1 MDHDTSQNSPLPQPK
16 AIRFVT
22 NTDGP
27 YAKRRRIN
35 SACLTCRR
43 RKTRCSGERPSCE
56 TCLKNNH
63 SCGGYGP
70 DPDQPKTPADADS
83 RPLAA
88 QKQRARSPSQVQK
101 QSTVVQP
108 PGNNAPPNHLS
119 NIDPNLEA
127 AATSGPSP
135 AGEDGSQ
142 SSSRHALS
150 LSIRNRMPYFRYF
163 GPTAIMPGF
172 KQMVVK
178 VKGKQHSGTG
188 TSTDGLQSPP
198 PPTASSLGRV
208 TPQQA
213 STESYTPA
221 DIPMYDTSSVPPPP
235 LITQLCKT
243 FFRHLG
249 CNFPFLQEERFM
261 RDLEE
266 KQVDAI
272 LVDAVCA
279 LAARFSSD
287 PLLAGGRHSDNEG
300 DHTGCAPSER
310 GQAFAHRAKSAI
322 ADTFACPSIAVVQAA
337 LLLAYDEFGASR
349 DSGLWMY
356 LGIAI
361 RMAQDLGMQ
370 TLQGLKYEGRVGQK
384 PASVSVKK
392 GRKPAPERDQT
403 TGASPETPKDL
414 QAIEEL
420 RAVERE
426 RVDTFWSVFFL
437 DRVVSSGTGR
447 PVSIRD
453 KDIELAFPS
462 LDTVDRMTGDPLP
475 LPALIRVIHLYGR
488 VTDIL
493 NDIKAVSH
501 VTPDVIKQ
509 LGSMESLLTEIY
521 QNLSPRLHFS
531 VMNFQHYL
539 RTGQGTNFILLH
551 FWFHTLIVLLHEP
564 TLLKTFEGEIQQLL
578 PNSHELSMSS
588 AKTIADILAFAELA
602 DVNRA
607 GFGNPFT
614 SQPIYIAACAFLKE
628 SALQSASSN
637 PHSRHASPP
646 LEDLSRDTTDPP
658 TPDNYDGSVQPPWKA
673 GKNGKDAMRHS
684 LLASAANANYQRCY
698 RALQSL
704 EQYWAG
710 TKYILTVLDQKAKGV
725 VDPLLYTRE
734 EMESALEVPRPE
746 PSFNTPGWRR
756 KLSWGAYVAPSGGEK
771 ESEPVSGLQA
781 GGGPNFGFSA
791 SPMGDAGQAI
801 GWSLTGT
808 MNSPST
814 SLAVLYPT
822 ENREGSQRRSQD
834 MGVSISSV
842 MAQGQQQQHSRG
854 GMMSHHAHMSPPNP
868 TTTTLS
874 RHQGPMFS
882 PPPPSSSGMHPPPPS
897 TRHASAFHHLA
908 DHPTPLVS
916 DADLLLNLHSPFSNT
931 SPPRN
936 GAHASPTAPFSPSSH
951 AHHHPHPHPHHHV
964 FAQHGNQA
972 QTQRGAPSSS
982 SPPQPSSSH
991 HHNHN
996 HNQRSNPNPNASP
1009 TSASA
1014 PAGPAAA
1021 GGPYY
1026 FGDSLLIESQD
1037 IDMSA
1042 ALGVFGGGGGG
1053 DSGASMLPWIQYLP
1067 LPDMLGGAGGMGVGA
1082 GLGAGV
1088 GSMDWF
1094 DAAAAAQAATASAAA
1109 AAGGGGPEGVGGED
1123 AEMEVDADDEGCEGR
1138 EGSDAVRGRGK
1149 GGAAAAKSVKSARSS
1164 KVSGGSGDGAA
1175 AIKVEVG
1182 VEGDGDGRGGDDGGG
1197 G

>member
-1 MDHDTSQNSPLPQPK
+1 MDHDTFSPLPQPK

-63 SCGGYGP
+63 SCGGYG
-70 DPDQPKTPADADS
+70 QEETPKPPPTP
-83 RPLAA
+83 
-88 QKQRARSPSQVQK
+88 KQ
-101 QSTVVQP
+101 TQP
-108 PGNNAPPNHLS
+108 PAPPS
-119 NIDPNLEA
+119 NIDPNLD
-127 AATSGPSP
+127 TSP
-135 AGEDGSQ
+135 EDDG
-142 SSSRHALS
+142 HALS

-178 VKGKQHSGTG
+178 VKGKQHSATG
-188 TSTDGLQSPP
+188 TSTDGLSSPP
-198 PPTASSLGRV
+198 PLSIRGA
-208 TPQQA
+208 TPQQP
-213 STESYTPA
+213 TETPSPA
-221 DIPMYDTSSVPPPP
+221 EIPMYDTSSVPPPP

-287 PLLAGGRHSDNEG
+287 PLLTRGRG
-300 DHTGCAPSER
+300 DDCAPSER
-310 GQAFAHRAKSAI
+310 GQAFAQRAKSAI

-370 TLQGLKYEGRVGQK
+370 TLQGLKYEGRVGQT
-384 PASVSVKK
+384 PASVSKK
-392 GRKPAPERDQT
+392 RRERET

-462 LDTVDRMTGDPLP
+462 LDTIDRSGDPLP

-501 VTPDVIKQ
+501 VTPEVIKQ

-521 QNLSPRLHFS
+521 QNLSSRLHFS

-646 LEDLSRDTTDPP
+646 DPP
-658 TPDNYDGSVQPPWKA
+658 TPEYNGA
-673 GKNGKDAMRHS
+673 RGKTDKQMRHS

-725 VDPLLYTRE
+725 LDPLLYTRE

-756 KLSWGAYVAPSGGEK
+756 KLSWGAYVAPTGEK
-771 ESEPVSGLQA
+771 ANQA
-781 GGGPNFGFSA
+781 G
-791 SPMGDAGQAI
+791 SPMEGQAI

-822 ENREGSQRRSQD
+822 ENREHRRSQD
-834 MGVSISSV
+834 MGSISSV
-842 MAQGQQQQHSRG
+842 MASQSSSSRL
-854 GMMSHHAHMSPPNP
+854 MSQSQAPVAANTHA
-868 TTTTLS
+868 
-874 RHQGPMFS
+874 MFS
-882 PPPPSSSGMHPPPPS
+882 PPPGMHPPPSNRQPQP
-897 TRHASAFHHLA
+897 FHLA
-908 DHPTPLVS
+908 DHHAAATPLVS
-916 DADLLLNLHSPFSNT
+916 DADLLLNLHSPFPGA
-931 SPPRN
+931 SPPRHN
-936 GAHASPTAPFSPSSH
+936 GAHQSPTAPFSPSAH
-951 AHHHPHPHPHHHV
+951 AHHHPHPHPQHNV
-964 FAQHGNQA
+964 FAQPPLHQ
-972 QTQRGAPSSS
+972 QRAPSSS
-982 SPPQPSSSH
+982 SPQPQPQSQH
-991 HHNHN
+991 HHH
-996 HNQRSNPNPNASP
+996 RAASSP
-1009 TSASA
+1009 SG
-1014 PAGPAAA
+1014 AGS
-1021 GGPYY
+1021 YF
-1026 FGDSLLIESQD
+1026 FGDSLMIESQD

-1042 ALGVFGGGGGG
+1042 LGIGVWGTNGEFVHGGAGPAAAAGNAASASAGTASGGGNGGVGGG
-1053 DSGASMLPWIQYLP
+1053 IGFAGVGVPWLQYLP
-1067 LPDMLGGAGGMGVGA
+1067 LPDMLGAGGGVG
-1082 GLGAGV
+1082 
-1088 GSMDWF
+1088 MEWF
-1094 DAAAAAQAATASAAA
+1094 DAAAAASAAAGGASGEDADADADADAEGEADVGISTEAAGERQGSGKQTQTRRAKTGGRRGLEKGTGTAAA
-1109 AAGGGGPEGVGGED
+1109 AA
-1123 AEMEVDADDEGCEGR
+1123 
-1138 EGSDAVRGRGK
+1138 
-1149 GGAAAAKSVKSARSS
+1149 AAAVK
-1164 KVSGGSGDGAA
+1164 
-1175 AIKVEVG
+1175 
-1182 VEGDGDGRGGDDGGG
+1182 VEGDNDGRGGDDGGG